1 MRIIRSIVPVFLF
14 FVFSATG
21 AFSLPP
27 KQEFYE
33 IKVYHYKTTAQEK
46 IIDNYLKSALL
57 PALHRAGIRN
67 IGTFKPIEQDTAD
80 QKIYILIPFS
90 SLDQI
95 ALIQGKLEADRKYL
109 TDGAEFLNAPFSA
122 PAFARLESIYLKAF
136 SHQPVLQTPDL
147 KGDRKERVYE
157 LRSYESYSEKIF
169 RNKVHMFNE
178 GGEVTLFKRLNFN
191 AVFYAEV
198 LAGSRT
204 PNLMYMTTFENRA
217 DRDAH
222 WKAFG
227 DDPEWKKL
235 SSMPE
240 YQKNVSKIDIFFIRP
255 TEYSDY

>member
-1 MRIIRSIVPVFLF
+1 MLRSILPALLF
-14 FVFSATG
+14 VVFSAVSG
-21 AFSLPP
+21 FALPP
-27 KQEFYE
+27 KQELYE
-33 IKVYHYKTTAQEK
+33 IMVYHYKTTTQETM
-46 IIDNYLKSALL
+46 IDGYLKSALL
-57 PALHRAGIRN
+57 PALHRAGLKN

-80 QKIYILIPFS
+80 QRIFIIIPFTS
-90 SLDQI
+90 FDQI
-95 ALIQGKLEADRKYL
+95 AALKGKLDADKKYL
-109 TDGAEFLNAPFSA
+109 SDGHEFLDAPFSA

-136 SHQPVLQTPDL
+136 SHQPLLQTPQL
-147 KGDRKERVYE
+147 KGNRSERVYE

-198 LAGSRT
+198 IAGSRM

-240 YQKNVSKIDIFFIRP
+240 YQKNVSKIDIYFLRP